1 MESKKNYSSSLG
13 REYDEPKFLNPEELS
28 YEQLTD
34 PDYSIKKLKKMNKGK
49 LEITCS
55 KCHHCR

>member
-1 MESKKNYSSSLG
+1 MIETIEKRVKEVNQNLKPRFISP
-13 REYDEPKFLNPEELS
+13 DFLT

-34 PDYSIKKLKKMNKGK
+34 PDYILKLLQGLYGGK
-49 LEITCS
+49 YAITCS